1 MACPWPWRLTETGGG
16 VLLLAGVFGKDI
28 LTRLGGLLI
37 APVMAGAIMMVHW
50 PQWAFMASETHPMG
64 GMEFQFAMM
73 LTGLYFA
80 SAGNSAA
87 GE

>member
-1 MACPWPWRLTETGGG
+1 
-16 VLLLAGVFGKDI
+16 
-28 LTRLGGLLI
+28 
-37 APVMAGAIMMVHW
+37 
-50 PQWAFMASETHPMG
+50 MASETHSMG

-80 SAGNSAA
+80 TAGNSAA

>member
-1 MACPWPWRLTETGGG
+1 MVQETSG
-16 VLLLAGVFGKDI
+16 GVFGKDI

-80 SAGNSAA
+80 IAGNSAA